1 MLLVLSAVPCAMEPG
16 IQPAVF
22 LYTINSIALMPFY
35 ISYVIVVT
43 IIVDTIKDF
52 SCSVAVNFAS

>member
-1 MLLVLSAVPCAMEPG
+1 MEPG
-16 IQPAVF
+16 MQPAVF